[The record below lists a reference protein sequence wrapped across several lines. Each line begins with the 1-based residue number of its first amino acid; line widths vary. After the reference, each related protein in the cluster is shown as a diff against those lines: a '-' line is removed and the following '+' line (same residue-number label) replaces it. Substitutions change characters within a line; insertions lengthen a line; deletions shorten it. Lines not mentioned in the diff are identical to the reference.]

1 MAALEEVCEFV
12 FVKVYVHA
20 SWWTGCGLHM
30 RWPFKRRCNVLDWM
44 FLQIMLFMIASKPVL
59 KSDTD

>member
-1 MAALEEVCEFV
+1 MRVCV
-12 FVKVYVHA
+12 CQGVCA
-20 SWWTGCGLHM
+20 SSWWTGYGLHM